1 MSNWWSEFERRASL
15 NLGDN
20 DKAHLEELTGCN
32 PILLRPL
39 LYARSSIVAD
49 SQRDDCREAVEHL
62 SKLVLNSTEA
72 QDVMRNIERFASI
85 GYRNSVQDPIGW
97 KL

>member
-15 NLGDN
+15 NLEDN

-39 LYARSSIVAD
+39 LYARSASSQIVRVTLAP
-49 SQRDDCREAVEHL
+49 R
-62 SKLVLNSTEA
+62 
-72 QDVMRNIERFASI
+72 
-85 GYRNSVQDPIGW
+85 
-97 KL
+97 